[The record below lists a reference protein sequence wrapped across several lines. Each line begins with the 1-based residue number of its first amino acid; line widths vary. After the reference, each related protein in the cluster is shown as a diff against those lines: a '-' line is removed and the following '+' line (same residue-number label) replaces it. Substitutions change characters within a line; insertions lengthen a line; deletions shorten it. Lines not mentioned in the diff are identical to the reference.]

1 MVYCF
6 AQRTLTLR
14 RKVAQKQHSTSLT
27 VLWLPSHYAFVPA
40 WEEGGLAC
48 LRFLEPKLNKLA
60 NTTKTQVTQKSDW
73 SSKSAVWYLL
83 KFVYLIQKPEPHTS
97 WNSPVRNKKKQKKK
111 HTHVHTRMHTCVVQA
126 YTQAASN
133 KEAHKPL
140 RPERLTFTDKTKTQT
155 KRHPVSWK
163 TTPLDPSL
171 LGAIT
176 KHINKRTLTHT
187 HTHNL

>member
-111 HTHVHTRMHTCVVQA
+111 TYTRAHADAHLRGASLHTGSIKQRGTQTPETGAAHVHRQ
-126 YTQAASN
+126 N
-133 KEAHKPL
+133 
-140 RPERLTFTDKTKTQT
+140 
-155 KRHPVSWK
+155 
-163 TTPLDPSL
+163 
-171 LGAIT
+171 
-176 KHINKRTLTHT
+176 
-187 HTHNL
+187 